1 MQLVFVLFGMSVLIF
16 VIIRMVPGDPA
27 LILAGSNASPAT
39 LAAIRHEWGL
49 DQPIYIQ
56 YLVWVGNILH
66 GNLGS
71 SITSSQPVSAIVF
84 PALTN
89 TLSLA
94 SLGVALMIVIG
105 VGFGIISGV
114 RSGGIVDYAT
124 SIGSLFGISLPTF
137 WVGIILILVFS
148 VTLHWLPLGGFKG
161 LESLVLPAITLATS
175 SIPIV
180 TRQTRSGIIESL
192 EQDYARAAKA
202 RGVSSIKVILKHALK
217 NALIPVLTV
226 AGIESGYMVAAT
238 VVVETVFA
246 YPGIGQLLL
255 SSILSR
261 DYPVIQASVLVI
273 AVIFILINLV
283 TDLLY
288 AYVDPR
294 IKY

>member
-1 MQLVFVLFGMSVLIF
+1 
-16 VIIRMVPGDPA
+16 MVPGDPA

-56 YLVWVGNILH
+56 YLIWIYNILH
-66 GNLGS
+66 GNLGE
-71 SITSSQPVSAIVF
+71 SITSSQPVSAIVL

-89 TLSLA
+89 TLALA
-94 SLGVALMIVIG
+94 ALGVALLLVIG
-105 VGFGIISGV
+105 IGLGIISGV
-114 RSGGIVDYAT
+114 RSGSAIDYAT

-137 WVGIILILVFS
+137 WVGIVLILLFS
-148 VTLHWLPLGGFKG
+148 VTLHWLPVGGFKG
-161 LESLVLPAITLATS
+161 VQSLVLPAITIATS

-192 EQDYARAAKA
+192 GQDYTRAAKA
-202 RGVSSIKVILKHALK
+202 RGVSGLKVILKHALK
-217 NALIPVLTV
+217 NALIPILTV
-226 AGIESGYMVAAT
+226 AGIEAGYMVAAT

-273 AVIFILINLV
+273 ATIFILINLV

>member
-1 MQLVFVLFGMSVLIF
+1 MSILIF

-27 LILAGSNASPAT
+27 LILAGSNATPAT

-49 DQPIYIQ
+49 DQPVYVQ
-56 YLVWVGNILH
+56 YVVWITNILH
-66 GNLGS
+66 GNLGT
-71 SITSSQPVSAIVF
+71 SITSDQPVSAIVF
-84 PALTN
+84 PALMN
-89 TLSLA
+89 TLTLA
-94 SLGVALMIVIG
+94 ALGIALLIVIG
-105 VGFGIISGV
+105 LVFGVISGV
-114 RSGGIVDYAT
+114 RSGGLVDYAT

-148 VTLHWLPLGGFKG
+148 VRLHWLPVGGFNG
-161 LESLVLPAITLATS
+161 PESLVLPAITLATS

-180 TRQTRSGIIESL
+180 TRQTRSGMIESL
-192 EQDYARAAKA
+192 SQDYVRAARA
-202 RGVSSIKVILKHALK
+202 RGCSNLNIITKHALK

-226 AGIESGYMVAAT
+226 AGIEAGYMVAAT

-255 SSILSR
+255 SAILSR

-273 AVIFILINLV
+273 AVVFILINLV